1 MGPTLVDFLFF
12 CSFGWGPQIIFIIVF
27 SFPFLLDVLN
37 CAVLYQPTR
46 LCNEAYI
53 PSMAFY
59 KKEELFQIIVEDSWI
74 ECISPFPAILI
85 NNLEENMESSG
96 NGFFV
101 YFVVFFF
108 YFEETM
114 RHGDASQV
122 DFHWLCFRWFGYN
135 LNF

>member
-1 MGPTLVDFLFF
+1 MILFCNFTFMGPTLVDFLFF

-74 ECISPFPAILI
+74 ECISLFPAILI

-108 YFEETM
+108 LFWRNHETW
-114 RHGDASQV
+114 G
-122 DFHWLCFRWFGYN
+122 CFPGGFS
-135 LNF
+135 LALF